1 MMQFLKVLQ
10 PSATLFAIRKTSQLH
25 NFDLKCSQHNVIITK
40 AENLKWKK
48 HFIDLL
54 NLKFH
59 VSKKQPNISFNPVLR
74 RIMLRP
80 LYQTFVC
87 CLLNDL
93 NIFLFFPVS
102 VLSQKF

>member
-1 MMQFLKVLQ
+1 MMQLLKVLQ

-59 VSKKQPNISFNPVLR
+59 VSKKQPNISFNLVPR
-74 RIMLRP
+74 GIMLRP

-87 CLLNDL
+87 CLWNDL
-93 NIFLFFPVS
+93 NIFLFPVS

>member
-10 PSATLFAIRKTSQLH
+10 PSATMFAIRKTSQLH

-59 VSKKQPNISFNPVLR
+59 DSKKQPNISFNLVPR
-74 RIMLRP
+74 GIMLRP
-80 LYQTFVC
+80 LYQTFVYVAC
-87 CLLNDL
+87 GM
-93 NIFLFFPVS
+93 I
-102 VLSQKF
+102 